1 MLRVVIT
8 GPECTGK
15 TTLAKALAA
24 QLRAPCV
31 PEAARTYVEMK
42 GIAGHDLTRADVDPI
57 ARAHIAAEDLARS
70 MNPPVI
76 VLDTDLVSTVAY
88 ARHYYGTCPDWI
100 EVEARTRS
108 TGLYFLCAPDIPWVS
123 DGVRDRPENRDAMFE
138 HFRWTLA
145 EFGIEPT
152 VIRGD
157 RNVRMVPAIVPGG
170 TQP

>member
-1 MLRVVIT
+1 MLRIVIT

-15 TTLAKALAA
+15 TTLAQALADR
-24 QLRAPCV
+24 LHAPCI

-42 GIAGHDLTRADVDPI
+42 GIKGHELTVDDVGPI
-57 ARAHIAAEDLARS
+57 ARAHVAAEDLARA

-76 VLDTDLVSTVAY
+76 VLDTDLISTVAY
-88 ARHYYGTCPDWI
+88 SRHYYGACADWI
-100 EVEARTRS
+100 EAEARTRS

-123 DGVRDRPENRDAMFE
+123 DGVRDRPENREQMFE

-157 RNVRMVPAIVPGG
+157 RNLRSIPALIPTGAE
-170 TQP
+170 P